1 MQHVQ
6 PILPLLVIAGLS
18 ACSRTTPPQAP
29 AERAPTQHSSP
40 FSALP
45 VTDAELLKPQ
55 WQALKRFEPRYPVE
69 EAIKGR
75 NGCATVEY
83 VITPDYQ
90 IQDLRVITATSNHFA
105 KESMAQVKR
114 WRWQEL
120 PGGILQAPVKT
131 TSRFEY
137 CVSAKVGPD
146 DECDR
151 TVMQQNTACT
161 GSDVHTTVG
170 YRIRKKLP

>member
-1 MQHVQ
+1 MRLFLRTSVV
-6 PILPLLVIAGLS
+6 LCLAGLG
-18 ACSRTTPPQAP
+18 ACSSTTSAP
-29 AERAPTQHSSP
+29 VATEAAATNTSLYA
-40 FSALP
+40 ALP

-55 WQALKRFEPRYPVE
+55 WQLLKRFEPRYPIE

-90 IQDLRVITATSNHFA
+90 IKDLRVVSATSKHFA
-105 KESMAQVKR
+105 KESLTQVKR

-120 PGGILQAPVKT
+120 PAGLLHTPLKT
-131 TSRFEY
+131 STRFEY
-137 CVSAKVGPD
+137 CVSSKVGPD

-151 TVMQQNTACT
+151 ALMQQNTECT
-161 GSDVHTTVG
+161 GTDVQTSVG
-170 YRIRKKLP
+170 YRIRKKVP